1 MNKYQMINLLYLLL
15 FENCIYRF
23 KLAGLNLN
31 GKKDDSSIS
40 LPKLIT
46 IPQYQL
52 PLNLSYKWKFQNNA
66 LLEVEKID

>member
-23 KLAGLNLN
+23 KLAGLNWN
-31 GKKDDSSIS
+31 GKEDDSSIS
-40 LPKLIT
+40 LLKLIT

>member
-52 PLNLSYKWKFQNNA
+52 PLNSSYK
-66 LLEVEKID
+66 